1 MKKSIVFI
9 ITIITLCI
17 SCNLEKSKKEGNSSS
32 DIKQLHPEIK
42 PSVNTPNVAI
52 IEKNNFHVVQIDSLQ
67 TFYIIYTKKDNID
80 YKIVSEK
87 IELSKECNKVKKGD
101 YLALE
106 LKSIVPDT
114 SKISYK
120 IGGVGYNGV
129 DIDFEGDSIL
139 DIYES
144 KNLIG
149 LCYFPKDK

>member
-9 ITIITLCI
+9 IITLCI
-17 SCNLEKSKKEGNSSS
+17 SCNLEKNKKEDNSSP
-32 DIKQLHPEIK
+32 DVNQLHPEIN
-42 PSVNTPNVAI
+42 PSVHTPNASI
-52 IEKNNFHVVQIDSLQ
+52 IEKNNFHVVKIDSLQ
-67 TFYIIYTKKDNID
+67 TFYIIYTKKDKID

-149 LCYFPKDK
+149 LCYFPKK